1 VQPLKLPILYEDR
14 SIVVFDKPAGIPVI
28 PPRDGG
34 SSIATETGLL
44 VCHRLDTD
52 TSGCLVMARSAAA
65 HRVLN
70 EAFANQKVQK
80 SYLAVCVGSLPDTGE
95 VDLAI
100 GDWRRGRVSVGSG
113 KAARTLYRVL
123 WREGLKIGV
132 LATPLTGRTHQIR
145 AHLAA
150 AGAALL
156 GDPTYGG
163 PAADR
168 LYLHATTLVLPWP
181 RAGDQL
187 RLESPPP
194 QAFSNSAHS

>member
-1 VQPLKLPILYEDR
+1 MQPLKLPILYEDR

-28 PPRDGG
+28 PPREGG
-34 SSIATETGLL
+34 ASIATETGLL

-65 HRVLN
+65 HRLLN
-70 EAFANQKVQK
+70 EAFATQKVQK
-80 SYLAVCVGSLPDTGE
+80 NYLAVTVGTLPDQGE

-113 KAARTLYRVL
+113 KPARTLYQVL
-123 WREGLKIGV
+123 WREGGKIGV

-145 AHLAA
+145 AHLSA
-150 AGAALL
+150 AGAPLL

-168 LYLHATTLVLPWP
+168 LYLHATTLILPWP
-181 RAGDQL
+181 RVGD
-187 RLESPPP
+187 RLKVVSPPP
-194 QAFSNSAHS
+194 EGFSNSAHS